1 MPVRIA
7 IVDDHSLIRA
17 ALSDLLASDP
27 ELSVVADAADGAT
40 ALSAV
45 DRTKPDVLLLD
56 VALPD
61 GNGLDLISE
70 VAARSPKTGVLVLS
84 MHDEPEYAVEA
95 RERGALGLVSK
106 SAPLEELVKAI
117 HAVAAGEPI
126 PIACELTDREREVL
140 DRIGVGASNDQI
152 AATLGLRPKTIEA
165 YAQRLM
171 TKLGV
176 GTRAGLVSHARR
188 LPR

>member
-95 RERGALGLVSK
+95 RACPDAEFRHQPLGV
-106 SAPLEELVKAI
+106 
-117 HAVAAGEPI
+117 
-126 PIACELTDREREVL
+126 RL
-140 DRIGVGASNDQI
+140 DR
-152 AATLGLRPKTIEA
+152 LRA
-165 YAQRLM
+165 
-171 TKLGV
+171 
-176 GTRAGLVSHARR
+176 
-188 LPR
+188 